1 MERILV
7 NCQQENCQSQVGW
20 WWQNHNWQSFSS
32 LEKEL
37 LIKNN
42 FNYDIQANINFQT
55 DDFDNFLVNF
65 LSYEIRRYSPWG
77 ELIESGELNQ
87 ILNQEINLPIIKKQD
102 EQVFYL
108 LINSPL
114 ELSLECQLK
123 NFNFDILLNLE
134 KQQLSEQIDNET
146 KDDQSK
152 KEQSQPIIISSNKN
166 IDQSNEE
173 KDELNLLAVKEE
185 NKNLNQLFE
194 NKPIDESLKIDSVN
208 SQEELVLNEEIRF
221 DQAQDFQKKFS
232 GDETKKEQNSFFPNF
247 FNFQFTPFKIL
258 PILISLIF
266 GLLILIKFSKISYL
280 RLKKIYKLRH
290 LRRFNK
296 RLK

>member
-87 ILNQEINLPIIKKQD
+87 ILNQAISLPIIKKQD

>member
-42 FNYDIQANINFQT
+42 FNFDIQANINFQT
-55 DDFDNFLVNF
+55 NDFDNFLVNF

-77 ELIESGELNQ
+77 ELIESGDLNQ
-87 ILNQEINLPIIKKQD
+87 ILNQEISLPIIKKQD
-102 EQVFYL
+102 EQIFYL

-123 NFNFDILLNLE
+123 NFNFDILLNLV
-134 KQQLSEQIDNET
+134 KQQTDEKINDET

-166 IDQSNEE
+166 IDQKNEKSN
-173 KDELNLLAVKEE
+173 ELNLLALQEE
-185 NKNLNQLFE
+185 NKNVDQLFE
-194 NKPIDESLKIDSVN
+194 NKPINENLKIDSTN
-208 SQEELVLNEEIRF
+208 FQEELTLSEETRF
-221 DQAQDFQKKFS
+221 DQIQDFQKKFS
-232 GDETKKEQNSFFPNF
+232 ADAIKKEQNSFFPNF

-266 GLLILIKFSKISYL
+266 ALLILIKFSKISYL